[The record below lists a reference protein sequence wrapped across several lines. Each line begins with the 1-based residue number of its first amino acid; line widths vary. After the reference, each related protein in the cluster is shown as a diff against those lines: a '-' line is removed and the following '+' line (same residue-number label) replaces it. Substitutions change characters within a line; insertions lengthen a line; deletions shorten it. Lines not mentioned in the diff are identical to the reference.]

1 MLRETTERLLFIG
14 FGKIS
19 GYYSFNWSD
28 EKWLNAADYKMV
40 FINCKTL
47 DELFTHLR
55 EGLGTNDEVR
65 KEAVKAYSTLSNNM
79 NKLNQELIKI
89 AFTQRTTFAL
99 LTRPY
104 RLSISK
110 YSSLTNQDWLPY
122 AINVVEHDGET
133 TVLNEDR
140 FKVYSKLL
148 TDWEFSISVE
158 AGGAEHWK
166 SYRGEAVPKFSN
178 SDRYVVAARRI
189 VSNLSEE
196 ALGLAIQCN
205 VFDHNAKLVKQTTPM
220 YLLHYLQSGTT
231 QEVLNS
237 LLTSFSSQRLYENEV
252 PEWVST
258 YAPPAVSAI
267 DEELASSRSRLR
279 ETESHIKELSEERKG
294 FEKWH
299 KLLYATDVEL
309 EDIVLEALHLLGL
322 ENAVAGPKS
331 EWDINFELDGLN
343 VVVEVKGLTRG
354 LGRKHVFDLDR
365 HVSEYETKTGNEGAK
380 GILVFNPL
388 RNEHPDDRLPK
399 DCVAGDAIKFA
410 TDLNFTLVS
419 TMTMYELVKDHLEG
433 RVGDL
438 TDELRQMVTTNGLYV
453 KPT

>member
-1 MLRETTERLLFIG
+1 MAHETIERLLFIG

-55 EGLGTNDEVR
+55 KGLNANGEVK
-65 KEAVKAYSTLSNNM
+65 KEAVEAYRTLSSNM
-79 NKLNQELIKI
+79 SKLNQELIKI

-99 LTRPY
+99 LTGPN
-104 RLSISK
+104 RLSVSQ

-122 AINVVEHDGET
+122 TINVAEHNGET
-133 TVLNEDR
+133 TVLNDNKFE
-140 FKVYSKLL
+140 VYSTLL
-148 TDWEFSISVE
+148 TKWEFSISAE

-166 SYRGEAVPKFSN
+166 NYRGEAVPKFSN
-178 SDRYVVAARRI
+178 SDRYVVAARRV

-205 VFDHNAKLVKQTTPM
+205 VFDYHAKLVKQTTPM
-220 YLLHYLQSGTT
+220 YLLHHPQTGTT

-237 LLTSFSSQRLYENEV
+237 LLTSFSSQRLYENDV
-252 PEWVST
+252 PAWVST
-258 YAPPAVSAI
+258 YVPPAVSAI
-267 DEELASSRSRLR
+267 DEELTSTRSRLR
-279 ETESHIKELSEERKG
+279 EIESHIKELNDERKS
-294 FEKWH
+294 FEKWR
-299 KLLYATDVEL
+299 KLLYATDIEL

-331 EWDINFELDGLN
+331 EWDINFELNGLN

-365 HVSEYETKTGNEGAK
+365 HVSEYETKTGNKGAR
-380 GILVFNPL
+380 GVLVFNPF
-388 RNEHPDDRLPK
+388 RNEHPDNRPVR

-410 TDLNFTLVS
+410 TDLNITLVS
-419 TMTMYELVKDHLEG
+419 TTTIYELIRDRLEG
-433 RVGDL
+433 RVNHL
-438 TDELRQMVTTNGLYV
+438 ANELKQIVVTNGLYV
-453 KPT
+453 KFT